1 MATIPIFFL
10 IGMILLWPLEDPGG
24 RRGAI
29 GRVGGAG

>member
-1 MATIPIFFL
+1 
-10 IGMILLWPLEDPGG
+10 MILLWPLEDPGG